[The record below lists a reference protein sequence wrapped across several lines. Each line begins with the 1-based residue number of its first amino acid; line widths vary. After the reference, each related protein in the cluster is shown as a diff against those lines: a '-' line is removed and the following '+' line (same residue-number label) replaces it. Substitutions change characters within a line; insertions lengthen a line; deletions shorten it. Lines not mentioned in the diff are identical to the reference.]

1 MGEFFMRGILTIG
14 LTLAGVMAASLPAAA
29 APVATPRA
37 GFIKSC
43 ETQMYL
49 SAAACTCLAD
59 KAEKQLDAKAIA
71 YLSLPALDVE
81 HSTAMAKS
89 MSGSEMNKID
99 AFMRTAP
106 DACQGQ

>member
-1 MGEFFMRGILTIG
+1 MRHTLSIALTI
-14 LTLAGVMAASLPAAA
+14 
-29 APVATPRA
+29 A
-37 GFIKSC
+37 GFSAACVPAVDASAPDARTGFVKSC
-43 ETQMYL
+43 QTQMYM
-49 SAAACTCLAD
+49 SASACSCLAD
-59 KAEKQLDAKAIA
+59 KAEAQLDAKAIA

-106 DACQGQ
+106 DQCQGK